1 MKKNS
6 GTLGEELNA
15 YYLCMLRIRMVEE
28 RIADKYKEEKM
39 RCPTHL
45 SIGQEAAS
53 AALSLTID
61 KNDVAVSTHRCHALS
76 SKGGDLKSMIAELYG
91 KETGC
96 AKGRRGSMH
105 LIDEKVGFMGSSAIV
120 GNSIPVGVGMALANK
135 LDKKDS
141 ISIVYLGDGATE
153 EEYIMSR

>member
-28 RIADKYKEEKM
+28 RIADKYKEGKM

-61 KNDVAVSTHRCHALS
+61 KNDVAVSTHRCHAHYLA
-76 SKGGDLKSMIAELYG
+76 KGGDLKSMIAELYG

-96 AKGRRGSMH
+96 AKGRGGQC
-105 LIDEKVGFMGSSAIV
+105 I
-120 GNSIPVGVGMALANK
+120 
-135 LDKKDS
+135 
-141 ISIVYLGDGATE
+141 
-153 EEYIMSR
+153 